1 MQCAP
6 LVKIRNCITAISA
19 WSALTYEKFVRD
31 TDKVRWKERKNAAKW
46 EKNKENGKSVTCFRA
61 AMCQCIFA
69 RSWWTRSRRTKRRA
83 LWALTEYTHNVFF
96 LFWSMLCFG
105 FSLLAFFSL
114 PFCFCWATFIWV
126 HTTTLTLFSPLRRV
140 CFHEECAYMRVSVI
154 FRIFFYG
161 GFFSVTT
168 SCTENIGFAVFCCTY
183 WLQCAMLLAY
193 GFCVYSFF
201 LSPRLLFSF
210 FRYLHNL
217 FFNVYFCAK
226 VMKKP
231 KCQEERKAY
240 GEGRMNEHT
249 QTHTRAHSLACLQ
262 KLWSGLFSLYAL
274 SEPE

>member
-1 MQCAP
+1 MIRSDIR
-6 LVKIRNCITAISA
+6 KICTRYRQSEMEG
-19 WSALTYEKFVRD
+19 EKKRSQMG
-31 TDKVRWKERKNAAKW
+31 
-46 EKNKENGKSVTCFRA
+46 KNKENGKSVTCFRA

-161 GFFSVTT
+161 GFFFCYYIVHREHWL
-168 SCTENIGFAVFCCTY
+168 CRLLLYILIAVCNAISLWFLC
-183 WLQCAMLLAY
+183 L
-193 GFCVYSFF
+193 FFF